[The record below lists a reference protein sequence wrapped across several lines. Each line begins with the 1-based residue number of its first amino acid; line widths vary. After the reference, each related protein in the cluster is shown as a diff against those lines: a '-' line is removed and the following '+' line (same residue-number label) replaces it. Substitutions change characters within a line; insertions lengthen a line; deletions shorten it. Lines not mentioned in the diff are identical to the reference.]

1 MYLEKFFFRHRLC
14 TFAIPCDAMSRPL
27 NFRQIEAFH
36 AVMLAGTTTGAAQM
50 LRTTQPSISRLL
62 GQVQQASGLKLFDME
77 RGRLRPTREAKD
89 LFDTV
94 KRHFVGLERIEDR
107 LAAMR
112 RSGSGVLRLAC
123 TPALGLGV
131 LPGAVEA
138 FAQRYPDVHINMQTM
153 GSQYLREGLLHGTY
167 DVVVTAAPLDG
178 ALLDLHDL
186 HESEAVCVLRPD
198 HPLAALPSID
208 ILDLNERRLLVLNA
222 DDDVYLQLR
231 GAMQAHRVL
240 PASEIETT
248 YSSTICALAAAGD
261 GMGIVNPYIAAVF
274 ADRLAIRPFTP
285 RLPIR
290 VRMAYPAQTAPS
302 TVTEAFVEILA
313 QRFQALPGPG

>member
-1 MYLEKFFFRHRLC
+1 MQVCYTL
-14 TFAIPCDAMSRPL
+14 PAMSRPL

-50 LRTTQPSISRLL
+50 LRTTQPSVSRLL
-62 GQVQQASGLKLFDME
+62 AQVQQASGLKLFDME

-94 KRHFVGLERIEDR
+94 QRHFVGLERIEDR
-107 LAAMR
+107 VAAMR

-131 LPGAVEA
+131 LPGAIET
-138 FAQRYPDVHINMQTM
+138 FAQRYPEVHINMQTV

-167 DVVVTAAPLDG
+167 DLVVTTAPMDG
-178 ALLDLHDL
+178 AQLEMQAL
-186 HESEAVCVLRPD
+186 HESAAVCVMRPD
-198 HPLAALPSID
+198 HPLAAQPSVD
-208 ILDLNERRLLVLNA
+208 IMDLDGRRLLVLNA

-231 GAMQAHRVL
+231 GAMQEHQAQ

-248 YSSTICALAAAGD
+248 YSSTICALAAAGS
-261 GMGIVNPYIAAVF
+261 GLGVVNPYIAAVF

-285 RLPIR
+285 RLPVR
-290 VRMAYPAQTAPS
+290 VSMGYPAQTAPS
-302 TVTEAFVEILA
+302 SVTEAFVEILA
-313 QRFQALPGPG
+313 RGFQAQPDAT

>member
-1 MYLEKFFFRHRLC
+1 
-14 TFAIPCDAMSRPL
+14 MSRPL

-62 GQVQQASGLKLFDME
+62 SQAQQASGLKLFDME

-107 LAAMR
+107 VSAMR

-123 TPALGLGV
+123 TPALGLGM
-131 LPGAVEA
+131 LPGAVEE
-138 FAQRYPDVHINMQTM
+138 FAERYPDVHINMQTV

-167 DVVVTAAPLDG
+167 DVVVTTVPLDG
-178 ALLDLHDL
+178 AHLSLQSL
-186 HESEAVCVLRPD
+186 HESAAVCVMRPD
-198 HPLAALPSID
+198 HPLATLPSIG
-208 ILDLNERRLLVLNA
+208 IADLNERRLLVLNA

-231 GAMQAHRVL
+231 GAMLAHQVQ

-248 YSSTICALAAAGD
+248 YSSTICALAAAGT
-261 GMGIVNPYIAAVF
+261 GLGIVNPYIADVF
-274 ADRLAIRPFTP
+274 SQQLAIRPFTP
-285 RLPIR
+285 KLPVR
-290 VRMAYPAQTAPS
+290 VCMAYPAQTAPS
-302 TVTEAFVEILA
+302 VVTEAFVDILTR
-313 QRFQALPGPG
+313 RFGTMPEVA